1 MSKRANPHYPK
12 KLLSEYDYSFKI
24 LFLGGIGVGKTS
36 IINRYVKNILNND
49 EKPTIGIDY
58 KTKDVIYNSKKIK
71 LKIFDTSGQ
80 ERFRTLTKN
89 YYHGS
94 DGIIMVFDLKRNET
108 FEELTY
114 WMEEINK
121 NCDKDKIELIL
132 VGNKNDGK
140 LEERKVTQEQGNQLA
155 NLYNFIYIET
165 SAITNLNIKECFD
178 LMVHSLFEKNI
189 KNNKEEIKDEEMKN
203 INNNNDKNEV
213 NKDVNM
219 DNIIL
224 DKNNH
229 LSHNNNT
236 NYNNSINNNENSCC
250 NG

>member
-1 MSKRANPHYPK
+1 MSHKINHHHPK
-12 KLLSEYDYSFKI
+12 KVLNEFDYSYKI

-36 IINRYVKNILNND
+36 IINRYVKNELKND
-49 EKPTIGIDY
+49 QKPTIGIDY
-58 KTKDVIYNSKKIK
+58 KTKTVLYNSKKIK

-89 YYHGS
+89 YYNGA
-94 DGIIMVFDLKRNET
+94 DGIIMVFDLKRLET

-121 NCDKDKIELIL
+121 NCDKDKICSIL

-140 LEERKVTQEQGNQLA
+140 LDERKISEDQGNQLA
-155 NLYNFIYIET
+155 KAYNFIYIET

-178 LMVHSLFEKNI
+178 LMVHLLFEKNI
-189 KNNKEEIKDEEMKN
+189 NGIENSNEESEDKKVRKKSSKNVINKDNNEDKIILNKNSHHINNN
-203 INNNNDKNEV
+203 INNNNDNDE
-213 NKDVNM
+213 
-219 DNIIL
+219 
-224 DKNNH
+224 
-229 LSHNNNT
+229 
-236 NYNNSINNNENSCC
+236 SCC